1 MSQFIEYK
9 NLNEKTSE
17 TQGFWRRSMSVTTL
31 TADMDTYSDIT
42 QVEEFDSQQ
51 ERKLILRCQDRDTVA
66 MGTLVVQ
73 YQHWVYNIA
82 YGLLGHH
89 EDAEDIAQDVF
100 LSVWQNINKFQFRS
114 QFSTWLYKIVK
125 NKCLNL
131 IDQRK
136 RRKTEPMEIDDTQ
149 PWIPHDKVTPEQE
162 VLRSEQSQIVHKALD
177 RLKESYRTILIL
189 RELRE
194 LSYEEI
200 AEILN
205 CTLGRVKSRLHEA
218 RKALRVELERID
230 W

>member
-1 MSQFIEYK
+1 
-9 NLNEKTSE
+9 
-17 TQGFWRRSMSVTTL
+17 MSVTTL
-31 TADMDTYSDIT
+31 TADMETYSEFT
-42 QVEEFDSQQ
+42 QVEEFDSKQ
-51 ERKLILRCQDRDTVA
+51 ERDVILRCQERDTSA

-89 EDAEDIAQDVF
+89 EDAEDVAQDVF

-136 RRKTEPMEIDDTQ
+136 RRKTEPMEIDDSQ
-149 PWIPHDKVTPEQE
+149 PWIPLDNVTPEQE
-162 VLRSEQSQIVHKALD
+162 VIQSERNQILHQALD
-177 RLKESYRTILIL
+177 KLKESYRTILIL

-200 AEILN
+200 AEILD

-218 RKALRVELERID
+218 RKALRTELERID
-230 W
+230 L

>member
-1 MSQFIEYK
+1 
-9 NLNEKTSE
+9 
-17 TQGFWRRSMSVTTL
+17 MSVTTL
-31 TADMDTYSDIT
+31 TANMDTYSEFT
-42 QVEEFDSQQ
+42 QVEEFDSKQ
-51 ERKLILRCQDRDTVA
+51 ERDVILRCQGRDKSA
-66 MGTLVVQ
+66 MATLVVQ

-89 EDAEDIAQDVF
+89 EDAEDVAQDVF
-100 LSVWQNINKFQFRS
+100 LSVWQNINKFQFKS

-136 RRKTEPMEIDDTQ
+136 RRKTEPMEIDDSQ
-149 PWIPHDKVTPEQE
+149 PWVPLDNVTPEHEAIQ
-162 VLRSEQSQIVHKALD
+162 SERTQILHNALD

-218 RKALRVELERID
+218 RKALRTELERID
-230 W
+230 L